1 MGHRLRVL
9 ELYCGIGGCAAA
21 VGDRAQIVAAVDINL
36 KALEVVAHNFPHPR
50 VARTLE
56 SIPTKLWREWQADLW
71 WLSPPCQ
78 PYTQRGRQ
86 RDLDDPRAASF
97 VVVLDRLAELRPPF
111 VALENVPGFHG
122 SKAYG
127 RLREVLHSAGYA
139 VHERL
144 LCPTDLGVPNRR
156 RRFYLVA
163 SRQGALAWD
172 SSAARLGPV
181 QSMERLAGRARLLPS
196 RGPDPDRKT
205 LFSVREILDP
215 HPQASLGVPEAMVE
229 QYAGALHRVDAAEET
244 AECACFTAGYGRSFV
259 RSGSYLVTHDG
270 LRRFSPAEILRLL
283 CFPAAFT
290 LPPQL
295 TPRQA
300 WPLVGNSL
308 SVRAVQAVLEPV
320 FERFCNRG

>member
-36 KALEVVAHNFPHPR
+36 KALEVVAHNFPHPC

-56 SIPTKLWREWQADLW
+56 SIPTKIWRDWQADLW

-86 RDLDDPRAASF
+86 RDLDDPRAVSF
-97 VVVLDRLAELRPPF
+97 LVVLDRLAELRPLF

-122 SKAYG
+122 SKADG

-144 LCPTDLGVPNRR
+144 LCPTELGVPNRR

-163 SRQGALAWD
+163 SRQGVLAWD
-172 SSAARLGPV
+172 WSAARLG
-181 QSMERLAGRARLLPS
+181 LLPS
-196 RGPDPDRKT
+196 GISNLDRKT

-215 HPQASLGVPEAMVE
+215 HPQASLCVPPAMVE

-244 AECACFTAGYGRSFV
+244 AECACFTAGYGRSFA

-283 CFPAAFT
+283 CFPTAFT

-308 SVRAVQAVLEPV
+308 SIRAVQAVLEPV
-320 FERFCNRG
+320 FERFCNGR